1 MFQSLGHQEHV
12 SLLSYSSHWDHW
24 NIFKSIMAS
33 DDQTRWDRQYS
44 SSAGADQ
51 PSDYLRQILESDAW
65 HIPRGIAL
73 DVAAGTGRNAIFLAE
88 MGFTVAGIDI
98 STVAIEKARRRADE
112 KSLEITWLQADLEH
126 IELSTD
132 AYDLIVNFNYL
143 QRSLFPQIRRAL
155 RPRGHVIFET
165 YLIDQQAMGHPKNPA
180 YLLDHNELLDHFRS
194 FRVLCYREGKYTDGG
209 GAAFRASIFSRKI
222 Q

>member
-1 MFQSLGHQEHV
+1 MS
-12 SLLSYSSHWDHW
+12 
-24 NIFKSIMAS
+24 S
-33 DDQTRWDRQYS
+33 DDQTRWDRQHS
-44 SSAGADQ
+44 STAGADQ
-51 PSDYLRQILESDAW
+51 PSSYLRQILESDAW

-88 MGFTVAGIDI
+88 MGFTVVGIDI

-209 GAAFRASIFSRKI
+209 GAAFRAGIFSRKI